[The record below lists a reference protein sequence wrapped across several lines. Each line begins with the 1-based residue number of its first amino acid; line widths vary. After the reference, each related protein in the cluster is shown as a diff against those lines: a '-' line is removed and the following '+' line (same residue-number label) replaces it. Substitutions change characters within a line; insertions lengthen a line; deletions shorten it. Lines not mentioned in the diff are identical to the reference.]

1 MVSICTIRQLF
12 ADIETSLSQRL
23 RVIEDVIVKSYDRSQ
38 PQESSEILDLKDA
51 IAELR
56 QRVNMLSVSVRGQW
70 SNENTGP
77 MFTSVSSQTKEVKVK
92 VEAPALQKST
102 VVISKDNRPLP
113 PPFVPDPDIVMLDI
127 QEVNGESP
135 ALEKEVVEEE
145 VVEKEVVEEEEE
157 EAVEEE
163 EEAVEEDEEAVEE
176 EEEAVEEEEALEEF
190 VYKGRTFYK
199 DAMNDVYR
207 MDEHGDLEERPF
219 AKYNP
224 ELKKLQ
230 IYKTA

>member
-23 RVIEDVIVKSYDRSQ
+23 RVIEDVIVKSYDRSS
-38 PQESSEILDLKDA
+38 PQESSDILDLKEA
-51 IAELR
+51 VAKLTERI
-56 QRVNMLSVSVRGQW
+56 NMLSSRNQW
-70 SNENTGP
+70 LNENTG
-77 MFTSVSSQTKEVKVK
+77 FQSQTREVQVK
-92 VEAPALQKST
+92 VEAPAVQKST
-102 VVISKDNRPLP
+102 VVITRSM
-113 PPFVPDPDIVMLDI
+113 PDPDIVMLNS
-127 QEVNGESP
+127 EPVVTKEESI
-135 ALEKEVVEEE
+135 VVPEEE
-145 VVEKEVVEEEEE
+145 PAEEEEAEEEEEEAEAEEAEEEE

-163 EEAVEEDEEAVEE
+163 A
-176 EEEAVEEEEALEEF
+176 EEALEEF

-199 DAMNDVYR
+199 DAMDDVYR